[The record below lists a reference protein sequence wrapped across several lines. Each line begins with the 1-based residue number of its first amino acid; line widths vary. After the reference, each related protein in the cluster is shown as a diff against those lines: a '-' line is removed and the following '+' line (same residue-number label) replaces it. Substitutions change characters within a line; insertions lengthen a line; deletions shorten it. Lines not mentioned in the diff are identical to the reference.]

1 MSIEELFDIT
11 AAHQKEHDCG
21 GHPYQYGDVLT
32 TLITALQPV
41 RVLEVGT
48 ALGYT
53 AACIARGSQ
62 GVFVETIDQ
71 DATHLEQARKYWNE
85 LHYSQQIEDYEG
97 KAEEILPQLSD
108 EYDLIFFDGYTPQ
121 LKFLPYFAKLLRKNG
136 VLVTANLFL
145 SDSKGGRYL
154 TLLQDKEKWQTGV
167 FADTALSVKLK

>member
-1 MSIEELFDIT
+1 MSIEELFTIS
-11 AAHQKEHDCG
+11 AAHQKEHGCG

-32 TLITALQPV
+32 ALTTALEPV

-53 AACIARGSQ
+53 AACIVRGSKN
-62 GVFVETIDQ
+62 VYVETIDQ
-71 DATHLEQARKYWNE
+71 DATHLEQARRYWEE
-85 LHYSQQIEDYEG
+85 LSYLHQIEGHEG
-97 KAEEILPQLSD
+97 KAEEILPRLNE

-121 LKFLPYFAKLLRKNG
+121 LKFLPYFEKLLRRNG

-145 SDSKGGRYL
+145 SDPKGGRYL